1 MKKLYEYLDEKNM
14 LFTGS
19 TVRDDI
25 LETMVDVCFAARK
38 VTDLED
44 FKTAIF
50 EREAIMSTG
59 IGLGIAVPHAK
70 IDSVPDF
77 FITVAIL
84 EEPVE
89 WGAIDDH
96 PVSLVFLIGGPDN
109 RQTEYLKLL
118 SKIVLFTKSETRRKA
133 LAAASG
139 PEEVIEIF
147 RPLN

>member
-14 LFTGS
+14 LFTDS
-19 TVRDDI
+19 SVKDDI
-25 LETMVDVCFAARK
+25 LETMVDVCFSAGK
-38 VTDLED
+38 VKDLEE

-70 IDSVPDF
+70 IGCVEDF

-84 EEPVE
+84 GEEVD
-89 WGAIDDH
+89 WGAIDDK
-96 PVSLVFLIGGPDN
+96 PVSIVFLIGGPEN
-109 RQTEYLKLL
+109 QQTEYLGIL

-133 LAAASG
+133 LSSATT
-139 PEEVIEIF
+139 PEEVIKIF